1 MEAPPLLTKAPND
14 DRPVSMKN
22 FLRSLTQLIPI
33 IGWLPRYQIA
43 WLFPDLIAGVTLA
56 AYAVPV
62 AMAYATLA
70 GLTPQTG
77 LYCYIFSGVAY
88 ALFASSRH
96 LSIGPTAAIS
106 VMVASVGGGLAA
118 GDPASYAAIAAMTA
132 AMVAAFCLLAWIMRL
147 GSFVNFISE
156 STLLGFKAG
165 AALSIASMQLPK
177 LLGVTGGG
185 DNFFERLKVILQQL
199 DNANLTII
207 ALGVGSLLLLL
218 AGERLLPGRP
228 VALLVVILSTGIVSI
243 FGLTEQGVKVVGLIP
258 SGLPSIS
265 LPSVRVDQIESLLEL
280 SFACF
285 LLSYVESIAAAR
297 AFASKHHYQV
307 NPRQEFLGLGA
318 ANLVAALG
326 QGYPVA
332 GGLSQSAVNE
342 NAGARTP
349 ISLIFA
355 SITLVMV
362 LFFLTGMLRNLPDA
376 VLAAIILVA
385 VSGFVKI
392 WDFKRLW
399 QINRLE
405 FYVALVAFMGVLL
418 LGILKGV
425 TVSAI
430 ASILFLLRMMAR
442 PHVSVLGRIHGSTR
456 FSDSG
461 RHPSNERFPGLF
473 LFRIEAPLLYFNVNT
488 VNSTVLDAIHRES
501 TPVVLA
507 VCDLSTSPYI
517 DAAGA
522 RMLEHLVEELEREGI
537 QFKVAEAHAE
547 VRDIL
552 RATGISESL
561 GGVSR
566 HTALADIVEDYE
578 REHTHTS
585 IPSGT
590 SYT

>member
-1 MEAPPLLTKAPND
+1 
-14 DRPVSMKN
+14 MKIS
-22 FLRSLTQLIPI
+22 LRRMAQLIPI
-33 IGWLPRYQIA
+33 IDWLPRYQIA
-43 WLFPDLIAGVTLA
+43 WLRPDLIAGVTLA

-62 AMAYATLA
+62 AMAYSTLA

-77 LYCYIFSGVAY
+77 LYCYIFSGIAY

-106 VMVASVGGGLAA
+106 VMVASVGGSMAA
-118 GDPASYAAIAAMTA
+118 GSPSSYAAIAAMTA
-132 AMVAAFCLLAWIMRL
+132 GMVAVFCFLAWIMRL
-147 GSFVNFISE
+147 DSFVNFISE

-177 LLGVTGGG
+177 LLGVNGGG
-185 DNFFERLKVILQQL
+185 DNFFERLTLILQQL
-199 DNANLTII
+199 SSVNVTVI
-207 ALGVGSLLLLL
+207 AIGISSLLLLL
-218 AGERLLPGRP
+218 TGDRLLPGRP
-228 VALLVVILSTGIVSI
+228 VALAVVIISTGIVSI
-243 FGLTEQGVKVVGLIP
+243 FGLAEQGVRVVGLIP
-258 SGLPSIS
+258 PGLPSFGV
-265 LPSVRVDQIESLLEL
+265 PSVHVEQIEGLLEL
-280 SFACF
+280 AFACF
-285 LLSYVESIAAAR
+285 LLSYVESITAAR
-297 AFASKHHYQV
+297 AFALRHHYEV

-326 QGYPVA
+326 HGYPVA

-342 NAGARTP
+342 KAGAQTP
-349 ISLIFA
+349 LSLIFA
-355 SITLVMV
+355 SISLVIV
-362 LFFLTGMLRNLPDA
+362 LFFLTGMLRNLPDT

-392 WDFKRLW
+392 DDFKRLW
-399 QINRLE
+399 QISRLE
-405 FYVALVAFMGVLL
+405 FNVAMVAFMGVLL

-425 TVSAI
+425 AVSAI
-430 ASILFLLRMMAR
+430 ASILFLLRMMAK

-456 FSDSG
+456 FSDSA

-473 LFRIEAPLLYFNVNT
+473 LFRVEAPLLYFNANT
-488 VNSTVLDAIHRES
+488 INSTVLEAIHNES
-501 TPVVLA
+501 SPVRLA

-522 RMLEHLVEELEREGI
+522 RMLQQLEEELERQGI

-552 RATGISESL
+552 RTTGISESL

-566 HTALADIVEDYE
+566 HTALADIVEDFE
-578 REHTHTS
+578 LENKSPS
-585 IPSGT
+585 IPL
-590 SYT
+590 